1 MEIWVENSTPK
12 QSVKENKMSTELA
25 YTQVGNYLL
34 PNLKL
39 PDSPKIGIWGERRRQ
54 FLREHRRGIYS
65 GLLLSGRLNTHLEAV
80 DREAERMFDQILK
93 CLPEKENVTE
103 ALKAAD
109 QMLWVQKM
117 NSIRSRAEE
126 IIYDE
131 LIYR

>member
-1 MEIWVENSTPK
+1 
-12 QSVKENKMSTELA
+12 MSTELA

-39 PDSPKIGIWGERRRQ
+39 PDSPKIGIWGERRRR

-93 CLPEKENVTE
+93 CLPEKKNLTE
-103 ALKAAD
+103 ALKAAN